1 MKEKTNYGN
10 WVPEKAL
17 YMLFGLAAVFL
28 VITVILQIMLGK
40 PVITA
45 ISGIICVLILV
56 EAVYMYIC
64 HEEFAFGKGNM
75 MAGVHKHLVDH
86 LDWDGNGN
94 FSTSDAVPPLS
105 LSAAQKLFQKP
116 KLQQ

>member
-40 PVITA
+40 PVIT
-45 ISGIICVLILV
+45 
-56 EAVYMYIC
+56 
-64 HEEFAFGKGNM
+64 
-75 MAGVHKHLVDH
+75 
-86 LDWDGNGN
+86 DGLLLH
-94 FSTSDAVPPLS
+94 SP
-105 LSAAQKLFQKP
+105 
-116 KLQQ
+116 